1 MFPAMG
7 QVRRRRALTAG
18 VAVAFMA
25 AVAAGCGDDD
35 GGKEA
40 AAPSKAAT
48 TAPPAPAETT
58 PAQTPEA
65 AAPAAETPAAPSNIK
80 DPVARAAA
88 VASAQ
93 KGGFAVS
100 LKGTMKAK
108 GLSSTLSGSGEIDRR
123 THRGTFT
130 TTTGLNGAK
139 FDVRS
144 VMDGHV
150 VYLTSDAFK
159 GRLEGGKSWMKI
171 DLAKAAGLPGF
182 DLSSL
187 GTNGPSQDPAQV
199 LDYLAGA
206 GSAKKVGSATIR
218 GTEATRYRVT
228 VDLDRAK
235 ARTKTKA
242 GKIAIEQLLASL
254 DGRKAIPVDVWIDAK
269 HRVVRERV
277 RYTAKIKDE
286 PNTMDF
292 TTDFTGF
299 GVPVKADLPPGKD
312 VVDGLELLRKAQ
324 AAQQQAG

>member
-1 MFPAMG
+1 MG
-7 QVRRRRALTAG
+7 QERRRTALTAG
-18 VAVAFMA
+18 VAVALMA

-40 AAPSKAAT
+40 AAPAAKPATTAAPAPAAT
-48 TAPPAPAETT
+48 TPAETT
-58 PAQTPEA
+58 PE
-65 AAPAAETPAAPSNIK
+65 AETPPAPTNIS
-80 DPVARAAA
+80 DPVRRAAA
-88 VASAQ
+88 VVRAQ
-93 KGGFAVS
+93 KGGLAVS
-100 LKGTMKAK
+100 VTGTMKAK
-108 GLSSTLSGSGEIDRR
+108 GLSSKISGHGEIDRR

-130 TTTGLNGAK
+130 TTTGLGGQK

-206 GSAKKVGSATIR
+206 GQAKKVGTATIR
-218 GTEATRYRVT
+218 GAQTTRYRVT
-228 VDLDRAK
+228 ADLTRAK
-235 ARTKTKA
+235 RATSTKA
-242 GKIAIEQLLASL
+242 GKVALDQLLASL
-254 DGRKAIPVDVWIDAK
+254 DGRKTVPVDVWIDGK

-277 RYTAKIKDE
+277 RYTAKIKDVT
-286 PNTMDF
+286 NTMDF

-299 GVPVKADLPPGKD
+299 GVDVKAELPPGKD
-312 VVDGLELLRKAQ
+312 TVDGLELLRKAQ